1 MIENLRQTIVEMN
14 DVIRQK
20 YKAEIKGI
28 FGSYTRSDFH
38 ADSDLDL
45 LVDFDDGADLMD
57 HVNLQR
63 FLKIDWSAR
72 LMWYHDA
79 HAERRKTSCL
89 CFQQRDKPVGFLLQS
104 TPGHDFSSRFYF

>member
-1 MIENLRQTIVEMN
+1 MIANLSRIIVEMK

-63 FLKIDWSAR
+63 FLEDRLACKIDVIS
-72 LMWYHDA
+72 
-79 HAERRKTSCL
+79 
-89 CFQQRDKPVGFLLQS
+89 QRSHREEKNFVPLFI
-104 TPGHDFSSRFYF
+104 TA

>member
-1 MIENLRQTIVEMN
+1 MSIT

-28 FGSYTRSDFH
+28 FGSYVRSDFH

-63 FLKIDWSAR
+63 FLEDRLECKIDVVSR
-72 LMWYHDA
+72 H
-79 HAERRKTSCL
+79 SCREKKNFMPL
-89 CFQQRDKPVGFLLQS
+89 
-104 TPGHDFSSRFYF
+104 FSIT

>member
-1 MIENLRQTIVEMN
+1 MIANLIKTIVEKQ

-28 FGSYTRSDFH
+28 FGSYVQSDFH

-63 FLKIDWSAR
+63 FLEDRLECKIDVVSR
-72 LMWYHDA
+72 H
-79 HAERRKTSCL
+79 SCREKKNFIPL
-89 CFQQRDKPVGFLLQS
+89 
-104 TPGHDFSSRFYF
+104 FSIT

>member
-1 MIENLRQTIVEMN
+1 MIENLRRLIAEMQ

-45 LVDFDDGADLMD
+45 LVDFDDSANLMD
-57 HVNLQR
+57 YVKLQQ
-63 FLKIDWSAR
+63 FLEDRLECRIDVISQ
-72 LMWYHDA
+72 H
-79 HAERRKTSCL
+79 SCSEEKHFVPL
-89 CFQQRDKPVGFLLQS
+89 FS
-104 TPGHDFSSRFYF
+104 TTC

>member
-1 MIENLRQTIVEMN
+1 MIENLRTTIVEMK

-28 FGSYTRSDFH
+28 FGSYVRSDFH

-63 FLKIDWSAR
+63 FLEDRLECKIDVVSR
-72 LMWYHDA
+72 H
-79 HAERRKTSCL
+79 SCREEKNFVPL
-89 CFQQRDKPVGFLLQS
+89 
-104 TPGHDFSSRFYF
+104 FSIT

>member
-1 MIENLRQTIVEMN
+1 MIENLRTTVVEMK

-28 FGSYTRSDFH
+28 VGSYVRSDFH

-45 LVDFDDGADLMD
+45 LVDFDDSAELAD

-63 FLKIDWSAR
+63 FLEDRLACKIDIVS
-72 LMWYHDA
+72 
-79 HAERRKTSCL
+79 RRSC
-89 CFQQRDKPVGFLLQS
+89 REKKNFLPLFR
-104 TPGHDFSSRFYF
+104 TT

>member
-1 MIENLRQTIVEMN
+1 MIENLRTTVVEMK

-20 YKAEIKGI
+20 YKAEIRGI
-28 FGSYTRSDFH
+28 FGSYVRSDFH

-63 FLKIDWSAR
+63 FLEDRLECKIDVVSR
-72 LMWYHDA
+72 H
-79 HAERRKTSCL
+79 SCREKKNFVPL
-89 CFQQRDKPVGFLLQS
+89 
-104 TPGHDFSSRFYF
+104 FSIT

>member
-1 MIENLRQTIVEMN
+1 MIGNLRQTMVELK

-20 YKAEIKGI
+20 YKAEITGI
-28 FGSYTRSDFH
+28 FGSHVRSDFH

-63 FLKIDWSAR
+63 FLEDR
-72 LMWYHDA
+72 LECKVDVVS
-79 HAERRKTSCL
+79 RPSCKEKKNFIPL
-89 CFQQRDKPVGFLLQS
+89 FS
-104 TPGHDFSSRFYF
+104 TT

>member
-1 MIENLRQTIVEMN
+1 MIENLRMTIVEMQ

-28 FGSYTRSDFH
+28 FGSYIRSDFH

-45 LVDFDDGADLMD
+45 LVDFDDSAELMD

-63 FLKIDWSAR
+63 FLEDR
-72 LMWYHDA
+72 LECKVDVI
-79 HAERRKTSCL
+79 S
-89 CFQQRDKPVGFLLQS
+89 QRSHQEEKNFVPL
-104 TPGHDFSSRFYF
+104 FSIT

>member
-1 MIENLRQTIVEMN
+1 MIANLRRLMVEMQ
-14 DVIRQK
+14 DVIRQR

-38 ADSDLDL
+38 ADSDLDF

-63 FLKIDWSAR
+63 FLEDRLECKIDVVS
-72 LMWYHDA
+72 
-79 HAERRKTSCL
+79 RRSCREKKNFVPL
-89 CFQQRDKPVGFLLQS
+89 FS
-104 TPGHDFSSRFYF
+104 TT

>member
-1 MIENLRQTIVEMN
+1 MIETLRTTVVEMK

-28 FGSYTRSDFH
+28 FGSYVQSDFH

-63 FLKIDWSAR
+63 FLEDRLECKIDVVSR
-72 LMWYHDA
+72 P
-79 HAERRKTSCL
+79 SCREKKNFMPL
-89 CFQQRDKPVGFLLQS
+89 FL
-104 TPGHDFSSRFYF
+104 TT